1 MAGTGPAARAG
12 ASLAAC
18 ALFRGASPCSR
29 GDARGK
35 NFFALT
41 AFAALFLLSG
51 PATVTAQNAAQ
62 NLAAPAAP
70 AAETVTGKGVV
81 KAIDTED
88 RQIRIAHEAIK
99 ALDWPA
105 MTMAFKL
112 GPGVDMGA
120 LAPGMK
126 VTFTL
131 SKSPKG
137 YVIERIER
145 AD

>member
-1 MAGTGPAARAG
+1 MARI
-12 ASLAAC
+12 
-18 ALFRGASPCSR
+18 
-29 GDARGK
+29 
-35 NFFALT
+35 FFALT

-51 PATVTAQNAAQ
+51 PATATAQNAAQ

>member
-1 MAGTGPAARAG
+1 MARISF
-12 ASLAAC
+12 SL
-18 ALFRGASPCSR
+18 R
-29 GDARGK
+29 
-35 NFFALT
+35 

-51 PATVTAQNAAQ
+51 PSAVAAENAAQ
-62 NLAAPAAP
+62 NLAPPTAP

-81 KAIDTED
+81 KAVDMED
-88 RQIRIAHEAIK
+88 RQVRIAHEAIK

-112 GPGVDMGA
+112 GPGVDMSA

-131 SKSPKG
+131 GKSPKG
-137 YVIERIER
+137 YVVERIER